1 MSNCNEDDL
10 NILVQGKVDFVKKSN
25 PGTRNF
31 MSMQQNVVI
40 QKIWWINVCCDDW
53 QAVLCKKN
61 GKYFRCKNVLSYS
74 IFKQKTP
81 FHFILNKMFDSSS
94 ILEEIKEP
102 LKLVWVLKDTSHV
115 DRCKSYGKSLDLL

>member
-53 QAVLCKKN
+53 QAVLCKKMEN
-61 GKYFRCKNVLSYS
+61 ILDVRMCWVIQFLNKKHR
-74 IFKQKTP
+74 
-81 FHFILNKMFDSSS
+81 FILF
-94 ILEEIKEP
+94 
-102 LKLVWVLKDTSHV
+102 WT
-115 DRCKSYGKSLDLL
+115 RCLTPAVS